1 MKAIILKKFGGP
13 EVLEV
18 GEVSQPEPG
27 PEQILVRVKA
37 CALNRADLLQRRG
50 KYAPPPGESDIL
62 GLEIAGDVAQLG
74 ANVKDYK
81 IGERVFG
88 LVASGAYAEYCLLDQ
103 GMAMRIP
110 EKFSYPE
117 AASISEAFLT
127 AQEAVF
133 TLGQLQPKESILIH
147 AGGSGVGSAAIQ
159 LARQVGAKI
168 FTTTSD
174 ETKSAKI
181 TAFGADEI
189 LNYKNQDFAAEILR
203 FTHNEGVNVI
213 IDFVGAEYLA
223 QHLRLLQTAGR
234 MTLVG
239 MMGGS
244 KTEIDINLILV
255 KRLQLKGLMMRLRP
269 LAEKRLITQHFQE
282 KWLPLFSNGKLV
294 PVIDSVFDYKDV
306 QAAHKHMESNR
317 NVGKII
323 LNFAE

>member
-1 MKAIILKKFGGP
+1 MKAILLKKFGGP

-18 GEVSQPEPG
+18 GEIPEPTPG
-27 PEQILVRVKA
+27 PEQILVRVRA

-62 GLEIAGDVAQLG
+62 GLEIAGEVAALG
-74 ANVKDYK
+74 GNVKNFK
-81 IGERVFG
+81 MGEKVFG

-110 EKFSYPE
+110 ERFSFQT
-117 AASISEAFLT
+117 AASIPEAFLT

-159 LARQVGAKI
+159 LARCVDAKI
-168 FTTTSD
+168 FATTSD
-174 ETKSAKI
+174 ETKFTKI

-189 LNYKNQDFAAEILR
+189 LNYKKQDFAAEILR
-203 FTHNEGVNVI
+203 LTNNEGVNVI
-213 IDFVGAEYLA
+213 IDFVGAEYLT
-223 QHLRLLQTAGR
+223 QHLQLLQTAGR

-244 KTEIDINLILV
+244 KTEIDISMLLA
-255 KRLQLKGLMMRLRP
+255 KRLQLKGLMMRMRP

-282 KWLPLFSNGKLV
+282 KWLPLFNTGRLF
-294 PVIDSVFDYKDV
+294 PVIDSVFNYHDV
-306 QAAHKHMESNR
+306 QAAHRHMESNR

-323 LNFAE
+323 LTFNT